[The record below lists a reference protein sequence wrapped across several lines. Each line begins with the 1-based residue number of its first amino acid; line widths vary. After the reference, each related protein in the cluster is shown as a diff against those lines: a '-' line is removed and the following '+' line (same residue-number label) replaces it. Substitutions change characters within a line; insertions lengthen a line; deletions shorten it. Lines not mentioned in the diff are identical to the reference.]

1 MELFADK
8 PLGMKVLSFVMSWMF
23 MVLVASAEA
32 REFSVYSVSSTLPM
46 GEPGE
51 VKFQDYYVNM
61 GSRHGLKKGDR
72 LEALRRVPSY
82 DMIDQE
88 FSRDLLFPIA
98 VLRIL
103 HIQSNAAICRVDRM
117 LPARD
122 RPTISPSSVM
132 VGDYVRILGTHEYPS
147 SFSQSEG
154 GTGSL
159 AEHQAPL
166 QQETKGALEGVEK
179 PKENTLPVSAV
190 ALPNPQA
197 QPQARLAINPQ
208 DLSVSSRELTSI
220 PAASTLSPSSN

>member
-8 PLGMKVLSFVMSWMF
+8 SLGMKVLLYVMSL
-23 MVLVASAEA
+23 VLVISSVSAEA
-32 REFSVYSVSSTLPM
+32 REFNVYNVASTLPM

-51 VKFQDYYVNM
+51 VKVQDYYVNM

-103 HIQSNAAICRVDRM
+103 HIQSNAAICRLEKM

-132 VGDYVRILGTHEYPS
+132 VGDYVRVLGSQEYPQLIS
-147 SFSQSEG
+147 SGDSSAQPSDASP
-154 GTGSL
+154 T
-159 AEHQAPL
+159 PL
-166 QQETKGALEGVEK
+166 QPGMKVSLEVVEK
-179 PKENTLPVSAV
+179 PRENTPSRPTDIVL
-190 ALPNPQA
+190 NEGA
-197 QPQARLAINPQ
+197 QPQNRPPLSLLDAQVQRREQASAPTA
-208 DLSVSSRELTSI
+208 SVS
-220 PAASTLSPSSN
+220 PQ